1 MLYDHSRIRAATRE
15 KALQWGVLTSEK
27 ISDAEDE
34 KRVYETYYNFEYR
47 VDRLR
52 PHQVLAINRGETE
65 KVLRVSVKL
74 EQRDWENII
83 FASFRPNPKSPLAMQ
98 IREAIQ
104 DAADRLLLPAI
115 ERDVR
120 RDLSEKA
127 EDHAIH
133 VFATNLKGLLS
144 QPPLAGYTV

>member
-1 MLYDHSRIRAATRE
+1 MIP
-15 KALQWGVLTSEK
+15 
-27 ISDAEDE
+27 EDE

-52 PHQVLAINRGETE
+52 PHQVLAINRGESE

-83 FASFRPNPKSPLAMQ
+83 FTYFRPNPKSPLAMQ
-98 IREAIQ
+98 MREAIQ

-120 RDLSEKA
+120 RDL
-127 EDHAIH
+127 
-133 VFATNLKGLLS
+133 T
-144 QPPLAGYTV
+144 